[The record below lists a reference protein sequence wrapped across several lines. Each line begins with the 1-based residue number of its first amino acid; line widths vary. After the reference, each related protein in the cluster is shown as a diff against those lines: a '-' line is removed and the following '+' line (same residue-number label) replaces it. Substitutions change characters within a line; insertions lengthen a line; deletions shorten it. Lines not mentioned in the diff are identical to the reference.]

1 MPPVNVINANE
12 QASKILRIPVPD
24 FSIPVPDFSIP
35 VPDFSIPVPDL
46 SIPVPD
52 LSIPVPDFS
61 IPVPFFSIIQRD
73 IVLLLIFRLRPNRG
87 QFHLPSTVGQAAKHQ
102 PERSLSNLEP
112 PINHSLSSS
121 GSWSLHWYQ

>member
-12 QASKILRIPVPD
+12 QASKILRIPVPDFSIPVPD

-73 IVLLLIFRLRPNRG
+73 IVLLLILRLRPNRG

-102 PERSLSNLEP
+102 PERSLSN
-112 PINHSLSSS
+112 
-121 GSWSLHWYQ
+121 